1 MKPKHPFPLLQ
12 LALLGMPF
20 LLLSSAAQAQDQSKD
35 QKAAEVAKTE
45 QTEEEKA
52 NASRAK
58 EVAERAKEA
67 AERAKAAT
75 EVAEAKKAAEE
86 NGNARRMKE
95 AAERAKAATE
105 VAETKKA
112 VEENDN
118 ASRVQEAVERAKA
131 AAEVAKTKKAVE
143 ENGNAR
149 RAKEEAERAKVA
161 AEIAETKKAVE
172 ERGNARRAKAAAEAI
187 EAAKVAVVKK
197 RADAEAPIKSED
209 DAKPG
214 TPARGQGRG
223 ETPPGTKERT
233 ASPPPREPGEAR
245 ERGERPARP
254 VTPVTPATGTPP
266 ATPGSPPATPITP
279 ANPVSPPAPPA
290 DENKPPID
298 MPVVPSRPLKPR
310 ENVKPRGNE
319 AAPST
324 EAPPAVAPGQPE
336 VRKRAEIPATEPERL
351 AESQVAEV
359 TREVQR
365 DLDQRKTRI
374 VGREAAQALIDEI
387 LGAKS
392 RISRAEIAREER
404 FRPRFERQ
412 RQRPGEEER
421 LPEVSPD
428 QRRAATTYFQERLRG
443 REVDG
448 PPPEFFA
455 RSQQRGDRLDPRVT
469 ERVVERVEFV
479 RPRYLNEGRRYVHF
493 DSRAAIPAILMAA
506 QAMNQVRF
514 QPARD
519 VAPMFYEHQE
529 GSTAQAL
536 PLPPE
541 NFRDE
546 NSLVVSYPVD
556 EKSMISSED
565 ILFLQGSTQFS
576 DPYSYEVIA
585 VMADAMKA
593 LPEDDRFVIEGHA
606 SAEGSYES
614 NMVLSQQ
621 RAEHIVREIVRRGVS
636 PYRLLPVGYGESE
649 ARRSADATEA
659 LRSQDRRVVV
669 FRMKPEPVAKR

>member
-1 MKPKHPFPLLQ
+1 
-12 LALLGMPF
+12 
-20 LLLSSAAQAQDQSKD
+20 
-35 QKAAEVAKTE
+35 
-45 QTEEEKA
+45 
-52 NASRAK
+52 
-58 EVAERAKEA
+58 
-67 AERAKAAT
+67 
-75 EVAEAKKAAEE
+75 
-86 NGNARRMKE
+86 
-95 AAERAKAATE
+95 
-105 VAETKKA
+105 
-112 VEENDN
+112 
-118 ASRVQEAVERAKA
+118 
-131 AAEVAKTKKAVE
+131 
-143 ENGNAR
+143 
-149 RAKEEAERAKVA
+149 
-161 AEIAETKKAVE
+161 
-172 ERGNARRAKAAAEAI
+172 
-187 EAAKVAVVKK
+187 
-197 RADAEAPIKSED
+197 
-209 DAKPG
+209 
-214 TPARGQGRG
+214 
-223 ETPPGTKERT
+223 
-233 ASPPPREPGEAR
+233 
-245 ERGERPARP
+245 
-254 VTPVTPATGTPP
+254 
-266 ATPGSPPATPITP
+266 
-279 ANPVSPPAPPA
+279 
-290 DENKPPID
+290 
-298 MPVVPSRPLKPR
+298 
-310 ENVKPRGNE
+310 VKPRGNE
-319 AAPST
+319 AVPTT
-324 EAPPAVAPGQPE
+324 EAPPAVSPDQPE
-336 VRKRAEIPATEPERL
+336 ERKRAEIPATEPERR
-351 AESQVAEV
+351 AESQVAGV

-374 VGREAAQALIDEI
+374 VGREAAQALIEEI

-404 FRPRFERQ
+404 FRPRFE

-443 REVDG
+443 RVVEG
-448 PPPEFFA
+448 PPPEFFG
-455 RSQQRGDRLDPRVT
+455 RSQHNGGRVDPRVE

-514 QPARD
+514 QPARE
-519 VAPMFYEHQE
+519 VAPLFYEGQDV
-529 GSTAQAL
+529 SAKPAM

-541 NFRDE
+541 NYRSE
-546 NSLVVSYPVD
+546 NSWVVSYPVD